1 MHGRGVSASPSAE
14 LIGVYDSQTA
24 RAKAVIKRFGGRVFH
39 SLEEILADK
48 QVKAVHVLTPPAGHI
63 PVAVASLRAGKHVLV
78 EKPVAWR
85 LSEINKLQS
94 AARKANRVCMP
105 AHNYI
110 YNATLQR
117 AKRLIESGRLGAI
130 ASFWMLLN
138 VFHSEESAAA
148 YGGVLRAAC
157 VHHAYSLL
165 YLLGRPRQVTATI
178 SSLHYTNLK
187 CEDQASIV
195 CQMPNGAIATLW
207 CSWAANDPTS
217 DPWTLVYKVLGTKGG
232 IVFSW
237 NEAQIDDHGGPAWG
251 LPCYEEHFKNEI
263 DHFIERCIL
272 RGEQPLST
280 LADSADSLKIIEAA
294 ERSYRH
300 QRTEVVKYD
309 R

>member
-1 MHGRGVSASPSAE
+1 MHGRGVSASPNA
-14 LIGVYDSQTA
+14 QTH
-24 RAKAVIKRFGGRVFH
+24 RRVRFTERQEPKRSSRGLAGRVYPY
-39 SLEEILADK
+39 LEEILADK

-63 PVAVASLRAGKHVLV
+63 PVALASLRAGKHVLV

-85 LSEINKLQS
+85 VSEINKLQS

-237 NEAQIDDHGGPAWG
+237 NEAQIDDHGGPGMGIAV
-251 LPCYEEHFKNEI
+251 
-263 DHFIERCIL
+263 L
-272 RGEQPLST
+272 RGTLQERDRPFHRALYST
-280 LADSADSLKIIEAA
+280 W
-294 ERSYRH
+294 
-300 QRTEVVKYD
+300 
-309 R
+309 